1 MESLGEFCLDIAGGS
16 KVVTNGPFHQGEI
29 AVQKRAGESA
39 RARANGA
46 VVKSEILEGALSFIA
61 RQSLVA
67 VGSTASDGS
76 LWASVICGAIGFM
89 RADSP
94 HAVHI
99 DLGQAAVA
107 QGDPVLENLAQD
119 SRIGTL
125 MIELETR
132 RRLKI
137 NGRAVLE
144 NNELVVEVEKS
155 FPLCPKYIQRRK
167 VRLAADRA
175 SIDEQGFSA
184 GCELGSA
191 EVELINRCDTLFVA
205 SSYAEDDSTNIDIS
219 HRGGNPGFV
228 IVDSSRRI
236 RVPDYSGNGMFNTF
250 GNLQLNNKAGVILID
265 FSRQQALQVT
275 GVAEV
280 LFDQEDSENRT
291 GGTNRFWTLDIE
303 HWQRFIM
310 PCSEVEFLDY
320 SPFNR

>member
-1 MESLGEFCLDIAGGS
+1 M
-16 KVVTNGPFHQGEI
+16 KNGPFHQGEL

-46 VVKSEILEGALSFIA
+46 VVKAEILDGALSFIA

-76 LWASVICGAIGFM
+76 LWASVILGATGFM
-89 RADSP
+89 RADDP

-99 DLGQAAVA
+99 DLNQAAVA
-107 QGDPVLENLAQD
+107 QGDPVLENLAND

-137 NGRAVLE
+137 NGRASFE
-144 NNELVVEVEKS
+144 SGELLVAVEKS

-167 VRLAADRA
+167 VRIAADLK
-175 SIDEQGFSA
+175 SIEEQDFCA
-184 GCELGSA
+184 GSELGAA
-191 EVELINRCDTLFVA
+191 EIELISRCDTLFVA
-205 SSYAEDDSTNIDIS
+205 SSYAEDDNANIDVS

-228 IVDSSRRI
+228 MVDSSRRI

-303 HWQRFIM
+303 RWRRFTL
-310 PCSEVEFLDY
+310 PCTEVEFLDY
-320 SPFNR
+320 SPFNL

>member
-1 MESLGEFCLDIAGGS
+1 M
-16 KVVTNGPFHQGEI
+16 KNGPFHQGEI

-46 VVKSEILEGALSFIA
+46 VVKAEILEGALSFIA
-61 RQSLVA
+61 RQPLVA
-67 VGSTASDGS
+67 VGSTAGDGS
-76 LWASVICGAIGFM
+76 LWASVISGAIGFM
-89 RADSP
+89 RADDP

-99 DLGQAAVA
+99 DLSQAAVA
-107 QGDPVLENLAQD
+107 QGDPVLENLAHD

-137 NGRAVLE
+137 NGRAAFE
-144 NNELVVEVEKS
+144 NKELVVAVEKS

-167 VRLAADRA
+167 VRLAADPE
-175 SIDEQGFSA
+175 SIDQQSFSA
-184 GCELGSA
+184 GVELGLA

-205 SSYAEDDSTNIDIS
+205 SSYAEDDNANIDVS

-228 IVDSSRRI
+228 LVDSSRRI

-265 FSRQQALQVT
+265 FFRQQALQVT

-303 HWQRFIM
+303 RWQRFIL

-320 SPFNR
+320 SPFNL

>member
-1 MESLGEFCLDIAGGS
+1 M
-16 KVVTNGPFHQGEI
+16 KNGPFHQGEI

-46 VVKSEILEGALSFIA
+46 VVKAEILEGALSFIA

-67 VGSTASDGS
+67 VGSTAGDGS
-76 LWASVICGAIGFM
+76 LWASVISGTIGFM
-89 RADSP
+89 RADDP

-99 DLGQAAVA
+99 DLSQAVVA
-107 QGDPVLENLAQD
+107 QCDPVLDNLAHD

-137 NGRAVLE
+137 NGRAAFE

-167 VRLAADRA
+167 VRLAADLER
-175 SIDEQGFSA
+175 INEQSFSA
-184 GCELGSA
+184 GVELGLA
-191 EVELINRCDTLFVA
+191 EVELINNCDTLFVA
-205 SSYAEDDSTNIDIS
+205 SSYVEEDNSNIDVS

-228 IVDSSRRI
+228 MVESTRRI

-291 GGTNRFWTLDIE
+291 GGTNRFWTLDI
-303 HWQRFIM
+303 
-310 PCSEVEFLDY
+310 
-320 SPFNR
+320 